1 MNTTPFQNSVNR
13 NSALII
19 LMLLACF
26 AVFQKTEAVSPA
38 PDGGYPNFTTAEGQK
53 ALFSLTT
60 GVGNTAVGWFSLF
73 SNADTSFNTATGA
86 GALLFNTADENT
98 AVGAAALLFN
108 TTGFN
113 NTAIGAAALL
123 NNVGGARNNAVGS
136 SALNENVTGPLN
148 NAHGSGALFS
158 NTSSCCNNA
167 FGDDALSN
175 STGFGNTAIGD
186 LAGIGVTTHNNII
199 AIGAGVSG
207 VDTALGEVDNS
218 CYIGNISGASV
229 DAGAFNFVLVDADGK
244 LGTVAVDA
252 NGNKMAVSTPQ
263 GVQPQAMLRKVEEQA
278 ASIAALKATVAQQ
291 QKGMEI
297 LTAQLKEEAA
307 QIQKVSAQLEAS
319 KPAPQVVN
327 NP

>member
-1 MNTTPFQNSVNR
+1 V
-13 NSALII
+13 A
-19 LMLLACF
+19 
-26 AVFQKTEAVSPA
+26 
-38 PDGGYPNFTTAEGQK
+38 
-53 ALFSLTT
+53 
-60 GVGNTAVGWFSLF
+60 
-73 SNADTSFNTATGA
+73 
-86 GALLFNTADENT
+86 
-98 AVGAAALLFN
+98 
-108 TTGFN
+108 
-113 NTAIGAAALL
+113 
-123 NNVGGARNNAVGS
+123 
-136 SALNENVTGPLN
+136 GPLN

-186 LAGIGVTTHNNII
+186 LAGIAVTTHNNII

-229 DAGAFNFVLVDADGK
+229 DAGGFNFVLVDADGK

-252 NGNKMAVSTPQ
+252 NGNKMAVPTPQ
-263 GVQPQAMLRKVEEQA
+263 GAQPQAMLRKVEEQA
-278 ASIAALKATVAQQ
+278 ASIAALKSTVAQQ

-297 LTAQLKEEAA
+297 LTAQLKEQAA
-307 QIQKVSAQLEAS
+307 QIQKVNARLEVN
-319 KPAPQVVN
+319 KPAPRTVAN